1 MDKLVT
7 EIPVML
13 GGAFLTFKLLEWG
26 FGGDR
31 GGDTTSNVEIDAN
44 TIFGSGSG
52 EVIQEYIDHDPT
64 GLGQAAE
71 EIYDYFTGDSH
82 LTMQERIDKIFTDN
96 DGQPRDI
103 HGDLEQLQ
111 YNNPDGYAPYVDYV
125 HQKWIAY
132 WTIHPPQAW
141 IAAVDQVF
149 ATNTTEAGVQ
159 SGLDDL
165 WSRDPDRMASLTS
178 YIESKWYDWR
188 ASRPANTTSGGGVP
202 AGRGGQTYG
211 GSSSWEDWDH

>member
-31 GGDTTSNVEIDAN
+31 GEDTESNVESDAD
-44 TIFGSGSG
+44 TIFGSGAG
-52 EVIQEYIDHDPT
+52 ETIQNYINSDPT
-64 GLGQAAE
+64 GLGEAAE
-71 EIYDYFTGDSH
+71 AIYDYFTGDSH
-82 LTMQERIDKIFTDN
+82 LTMVERIDKVFTDN
-96 DGQPRDI
+96 DGEPRDI
-103 HGDLEQLQ
+103 HAGLVELSTDD
-111 YNNPDGYAPYVDYV
+111 PDGYAPYVEYV
-125 HQKWIAY
+125 HQKWVTY

-149 ATNTTEAGVQ
+149 ASNTTEAGVQ

-165 WSRDPDRMASLTS
+165 WSRDPDRMTSLST
-178 YIESKWYDWR
+178 YIDNKWYEWR
-188 ASRPANTTSGGGVP
+188 AARAATPTTSGGGVP

-211 GSSSWEDWDH
+211 GNSGWED